1 MVFSIQQSLA
11 NFYPIFETH
20 LKYHFLNEVFL
31 EYLRVYFRF
40 CVPYSSLYIPLIA
53 FHNVIDFYD
62 YLLIQ
67 TKAPLKKGQYSFKH
81 FCDIYNVPDTVD
93 LGRLRGGCAQTTG
106 ISCAWAKWLRAET
119 LESDLLS
126 TNSDST
132 IWLC

>member
-1 MVFSIQQSLA
+1 MIQQSVA
-11 NFYPIFETH
+11 NFYPTFASDS
-20 LKYHFLNEVFL
+20 VFPIAVYT
-31 EYLRVYFRF
+31 YL
-40 CVPYSSLYIPLIA
+40 SLL
-53 FHNVIDFYD
+53 FHDVIDFYD

-81 FCDIYNVPDTVD
+81 FYDIYNVPDTVG
-93 LGRLRGGCAQTTG
+93 LGRLRVGCAQTAG

-132 IWLC
+132 IYWLC